1 MGMTVIEQDTM
12 HAIQSAC
19 RKYTNSKK
27 EIDWEQRR
35 YEIAKDMFVRMSIT
49 DYGYH
54 YSATSV
60 KDAVDMADALIEELK
75 KKGE

>member
-1 MGMTVIEQDTM
+1 MTVIEQDTM

-35 YEIAKDMFVRMSIT
+35 YEVAKDLFVRMCVGEYS
-49 DYGYH
+49 YH
-54 YSATSV
+54 FSHSDVESAV
-60 KDAVDMADALIEELK
+60 EMADALIEELK
-75 KKGE
+75 KERK

>member
-1 MGMTVIEQDTM
+1 MTVIEQDTM
-12 HAIQSAC
+12 HSIQSAC

-35 YEIAKDMFVRMSIT
+35 YEIAKDVLCCMVSVGIIR
-49 DYGYH
+49 
-54 YSATSV
+54 V
-60 KDAVDMADALIEELK
+60 KDAIVYADKLIEELK